1 MFRKQELELEE
12 SATPQTDTGHRFL
25 NKSTYKRLFF
35 GFIAFL
41 LLSPVLP
48 EIHLPGPL
56 HILTH
61 DKFQHVAAFFILS
74 LLLNRA
80 SDTFERRSRNIVA
93 LFIFGI
99 LVEVAQ
105 SFMPNRGADIYDA
118 LADLAGIV
126 LFQALLSLYLYRKK
140 YKYNLK
146 Y

>member
-1 MFRKQELELEE
+1 MYRKEGREGEMAE
-12 SATPQTDTGHRFL
+12 NIPEPVRHRLF
-25 NKSTYKRLFF
+25 NKTTYKILFF
-35 GFIAFL
+35 SFIAFL

-48 EIHLPGPL
+48 EIHLPGPF
-56 HILTH
+56 HILTY
-61 DKFQHVAAFFILS
+61 DKFQHVGAFFILS

-80 SDTFERRSRNIVA
+80 SDTFNHRSRNIIA
-93 LFIFGI
+93 LFLFGI

-105 SFMPNRGADIYDA
+105 SFMPHRGADIFDA

-126 LFQALLSLYLYRKK
+126 LFQLLFSLYLYRKK